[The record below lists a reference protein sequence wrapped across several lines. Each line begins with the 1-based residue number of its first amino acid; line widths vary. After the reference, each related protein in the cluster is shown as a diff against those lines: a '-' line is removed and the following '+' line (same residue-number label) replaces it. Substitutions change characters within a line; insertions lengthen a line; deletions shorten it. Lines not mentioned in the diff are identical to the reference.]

1 MLTSTR
7 APLQIRLRERRQS
20 ALRVHKPEGAD
31 GVAPCMSAIPRR
43 EDGTAKTS
51 VRPVRLHRDV
61 LLYAVLASL
70 VLGAW
75 WVSRQGYFRAGDD
88 VGYWLGVAGGL
99 AMLTLFS
106 YPLRKHVRFLHNL
119 GKVKWWLVGHMV
131 LGIAGPLLILVHSTF
146 HVGSLNAGVALYS
159 MVIVAL
165 SGVVGRFIYMRVNRG
180 LHGEQ
185 TTLRELQ
192 VRAGLDQSETRS
204 RLHFAPAVEAA
215 LIAFEEREL
224 KAAPSWA
231 TYARQVA
238 LLPWQRWRTY
248 RQCVAGLDAPL
259 RKIAEQRGWDAA
271 EHARR
276 SRQARKLVHRYLHN
290 VVRVAQFTAYERL
303 FALWHV
309 AHVPF
314 VYLLLLSAAFHVYAV
329 HAY

>member
-1 MLTSTR
+1 
-7 APLQIRLRERRQS
+7 
-20 ALRVHKPEGAD
+20 
-31 GVAPCMSAIPRR
+31 MSAVPHTTEAEPR
-43 EDGTAKTS
+43 S
-51 VRPVRLHRDV
+51 PVRNLRLAGDA
-61 LLYAVLASL
+61 LLYGTLAAL

-75 WVSRQGYFRAGDD
+75 FVSRQGYFTAGDD

-99 AMLTLFS
+99 MMLTLFT
-106 YPLRKHVRFLHNL
+106 YPLRKHFRFMHRL
-119 GKVKWWLVGHMV
+119 GKVKWWLVMHMV

-146 HVGSLNAGVALYS
+146 RVGSLNAGVALYS
-159 MVIVAL
+159 MIIVAL

-204 RLHFAPAVEAA
+204 RLHFAPEVEAR
-215 LIAFEEREL
+215 LQDFELREL
-224 KAAPSWA
+224 KAQANWA
-231 TYARQVA
+231 TFARQVT
-238 LLPWQRWRTY
+238 LLPLQQWRVY
-248 RQCVAGLDAPL
+248 RACVADLREPL
-259 RKIAEQRGWDAA
+259 QRMAELRQWTPEERAKR
-271 EHARR
+271 ERR
-276 SRQARKLVHRYLHN
+276 ARKLVRRYLHN

-314 VYLLLLSAAFHVYAV
+314 VYLLILSAAFHVFAV